1 MKQFFITI
9 FCISFFVNLH
19 SQQNILAFKSAYGV
33 QMPYADLSQRYGST
47 LDVSVGMEY
56 QKKNGLSAGISWAF
70 LFGNNV
76 KYDALKSFREPTG
89 ILIGVD
95 GLASDVYYRSRGQ
108 QLGVDVSYNIGK
120 DKSGFV
126 FGGGIG
132 VLTYYTAVVDD
143 SRSFEQVLGKY
154 QSLYN
159 LKAIGPY
166 VKPLLGYHYKST
178 SGLING
184 KILFE
189 TTLSMTKFS
198 QASPYNEFLANKS
211 TFADHSFGIKLV
223 WLLPL
228 KKYGETTVKF
238 F

>member
-1 MKQFFITI
+1 MKHIILFL
-9 FCISFFVNLH
+9 FCFAKLTNLCG
-19 SQQNILAFKSAYGV
+19 QQNILAFRSTYGL
-33 QMPYADLSQRYGST
+33 QLPYADLSERYGGN
-47 LDVSVGMEY
+47 LDVSVGFEY
-56 QKKNGLSAGISWAF
+56 QKKNGLSLGLSWAF

-76 KYDALKSFREPTG
+76 KYDALKTFREPTG
-89 ILIGVD
+89 ILIGID

-108 QLGVDVSYNIGK
+108 QLGMDVGYNLGK
-120 DKSGFV
+120 DKSGLV
-126 FGGGIG
+126 FGGGFG

-154 QSLYN
+154 QPLYN

-166 VKPLLGYHYKST
+166 LKPIVGYHFKSE

-189 TTLSMTKFS
+189 STLSMTKFP
-198 QASPYNEFLANKS
+198 QASPYNEFYGTKS

-223 WLLPL
+223 WLLAL
-228 KKYGETTVKF
+228 KKSGETTVKYF
-238 F
+238 

>member
-9 FCISFFVNLH
+9 FFVSFLGNLI
-19 SQQNILAFKSAYGV
+19 SQQNILAFKSAYGL
-33 QMPYADLSQRYGST
+33 QLPYADLSQRYGAN
-47 LDVSVGMEY
+47 LDVSVGLEF
-56 QKKNGLSAGISWAF
+56 QKGNGLSLGIAWAF

-76 KYDALKSFREPTG
+76 KYDALKTFREPTG

-108 QLGVDVSYNIGK
+108 QLGLDVSYNLGK
-120 DKSGFV
+120 DKSGLV
-126 FGGGIG
+126 FGGGLGI
-132 VLTYYTAVVDD
+132 LTYYTAVVDD

-154 QSLYN
+154 QSLYT

-166 VKPLLGYHYKST
+166 VKPLLGYHYKSS

-189 TTLSMTKFS
+189 TTLSLTKFS
-198 QASPYNEFLANKS
+198 QDSPYNEFLANKS

-228 KKYGETTVKF
+228 RKYGETTVKYF
-238 F
+238 